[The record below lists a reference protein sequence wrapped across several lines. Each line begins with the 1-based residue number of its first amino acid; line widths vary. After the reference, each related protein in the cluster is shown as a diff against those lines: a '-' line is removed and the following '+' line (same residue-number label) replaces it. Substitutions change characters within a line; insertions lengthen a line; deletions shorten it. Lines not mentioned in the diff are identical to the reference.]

1 MRIPLELAARIG
13 CTSDYLRKIN
23 RGVRRPGVEMAK
35 KIMLASG
42 GKITLRD
49 LRPDLAELSAL
60 VTRE

>member
-1 MRIPLELAARIG
+1 MKIPLELAARIG
-13 CTSDYLRKIN
+13 CTSDYLSKIN